1 MTNVRPIE
9 YAHMDAWEADMLRMH
24 QASFEEPTDRALL
37 QFTEGETPEFVLNYL
52 RTAIEA
58 GSLFSDIQNI
68 GPMRLRQLRRLFK
81 ETLEQEG
88 WTIDD
93 VADNLMQFEPSLT
106 RQEAQTIAR
115 TETASVVNS
124 AREIAYER
132 RGDMADARFY
142 WSGVLDGRTTQA
154 CEWLIKQTNPFHNGT
169 PVGFDELKDM
179 IEEAPRHDP
188 DMQNDIARPEDWV
201 VHPNERKTF
210 VRYREGMEEYL

>member
-1 MTNVRPIE
+1 
-9 YAHMDAWEADMLRMH
+9 MH
-24 QASFEEPTDRALL
+24 QASLEEPTDRALL
-37 QFTEGETPEFVLNYL
+37 QFTEDETPEFVLIYL
-52 RTAIEA
+52 RTSIDA

-106 RQEAQTIAR
+106 PQETQTIAR

-142 WSGVLDGRTTQA
+142 WSGVLNGRTTRLRGGSPPIS
-154 CEWLIKQTNPFHNGT
+154 E
-169 PVGFDELKDM
+169 
-179 IEEAPRHDP
+179 
-188 DMQNDIARPEDWV
+188 RP
-201 VHPNERKTF
+201 
-210 VRYREGMEEYL
+210 